1 MQSGEQYN
9 RKAGLEKNPNWYAV
23 SGDGYSSA
31 PTFSGGEA
39 AIPKLISLSFQGRFG
54 RLSYLNGFW
63 AIFGFSLLSLIIIG
77 IVSWVFSFLN
87 QTFSGVISVLAM
99 IGLGIYVYILYLRNI
114 SLRAH
119 DLNISTLAILIQI
132 LVIPIAL
139 SIITFIVGISS
150 GLPSRFVIAVMNGD
164 MPMRNLPTFFYI
176 FEIINM
182 IYGAYIFFLNL
193 YLLVWAGKKET
204 NAWGA
209 PPRQGSYVGLIL
221 TIISLLGL
229 VGIILYAASQ
239 YY

>member
-1 MQSGEQYN
+1 MQNKEQDN
-9 RKAGLEKNPNWYAV
+9 RQTGLEKNPNWYAV

-31 PTFSGGEA
+31 PTFSGGSA

-63 AIFGFSLLSLIIIG
+63 AIFGFSLLSIIIIG
-77 IVSWVFSFLN
+77 IVSWVLSFLN
-87 QTFSGVISVLAM
+87 QTFSGVISVIAM

-119 DLNISTLAILIQI
+119 DLNILTLAILIQI

-139 SIITFIVGISS
+139 SIITFIVGISL

-164 MPMRNLPTFFYI
+164 MPMHNLPTVFYV

-182 IYGAYIFFLNL
+182 IYGVYLFFLNL
-193 YLLVWAGKKET
+193 YLLVWAGKKEA
-204 NAWGA
+204 NDWGEQ
-209 PPRQGSYVGLIL
+209 PRQGSYVGLIL
-221 TIISLLGL
+221 TVISLLGL
-229 VGIILYAASQ
+229 VGMIIFAASQ